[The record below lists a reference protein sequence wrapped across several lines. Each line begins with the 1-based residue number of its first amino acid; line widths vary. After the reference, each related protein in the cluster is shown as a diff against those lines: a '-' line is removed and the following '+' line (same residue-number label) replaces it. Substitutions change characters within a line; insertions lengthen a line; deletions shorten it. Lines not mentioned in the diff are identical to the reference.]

1 MNPLLPLSSLLR
13 ALGATVRR
21 TARPGRF
28 AAAVLAMPLLPPAV
42 FCAPARPLPAP
53 VSETSAY
60 QLPEDPGELLRLD
73 DEMRAFFAGRVR
85 RRGGP
90 ESRVDDIVAAILSAE
105 GLHFTYESDGMY
117 DVREAFRRRRGNCV
131 TFAMLVVAAAR
142 EYRVPAKFNEV
153 EIRPR
158 WSRTGGLVLE
168 SRHLNVRV
176 ETETGS
182 FEIDLQLFANL
193 RATRRSAA
201 EVGDE
206 RAFAGLYSNVGVY
219 RLAGGDRASARELL
233 ERAVA
238 IDPTFSS
245 GWSNLGAACLLA
257 GEVERA
263 RDCYER
269 ALTEKADSM
278 AAISGLAR
286 IHRDAGRIEE
296 AARLE
301 RAAARYRERNPYY
314 LFALAREERAS
325 GSLEAARG
333 HLARAIRIKRDE
345 PEFYELMAQVSRD
358 LGRERDAQRWTRRL
372 DALRPEMVA
381 LNQGRGAPSAETTV
395 PRW

>member
-1 MNPLLPLSSLLR
+1 MNPILPLSLSLR
-13 ALGATVRR
+13 ALGAAARR
-21 TARPGRF
+21 VSPPGRLS
-28 AAAVLAMPLLPPAV
+28 AVVLALFLLPAPV
-42 FCAPARPLPAP
+42 FCAPARPLPTPAA
-53 VSETSAY
+53 ETSAY
-60 QLPEDPGELLRLD
+60 QLPEDSGELLRLD

-85 RRGGP
+85 RRGGA
-90 ESRVDDIVAAILSAE
+90 ESRVDDIVAAILEEE
-105 GLHFTYESDGMY
+105 GLHFTYESDGLY

-131 TFAMLVVAAAR
+131 TFAMLVVAVAR
-142 EYRVPAKFNEV
+142 EYRVPARFNEV

-201 EVGDE
+201 QVGDE
-206 RAFAGLYSNVGVY
+206 RAFAGLYSNMGVY
-219 RLAGGDRASARELL
+219 RLAGGDGAGARELL

-238 IDPTFSS
+238 TDPTFSS

-263 RDCYER
+263 RACYER
-269 ALTEKADSM
+269 ALAEKTDSM

-286 IHRDAGRIEE
+286 IYREAGRLEE
-296 AARLE
+296 AVRLE
-301 RAAARYRERNPYY
+301 RAASRYRERNPYY

-325 GSLEAARG
+325 GSLEKARG

-345 PEFYELMAQVSRD
+345 PEFYELMAQVSRE
-358 LGRERDAQRWTRRL
+358 LGRERDAQRWSRRL
-372 DALRPEMVA
+372 DALRPGMVA
-381 LNQGRGAPSAETTV
+381 LNQRLGAPGAGPAV

>member
-1 MNPLLPLSSLLR
+1 
-13 ALGATVRR
+13 
-21 TARPGRF
+21 
-28 AAAVLAMPLLPPAV
+28 MPE
-42 FCAPARPLPAP
+42 APR
-53 VSETSAY
+53 
-60 QLPEDPGELLRLD
+60 ELLRLN
-73 DEMRAFFAGRVR
+73 DEMREFFAGRVR

-90 ESRVDDIVAAILSAE
+90 EARVDDIVAAILSEE
-105 GLHFTYESDGMY
+105 GMHFAYESDGLY

-131 TFAMLVVAAAR
+131 TFAMLVVAVAR
-142 EYRVPAKFNEV
+142 EYRVPARFNEV
-153 EIRPR
+153 EIRPH

-182 FEIDLQLFANL
+182 FEIDLQLFANV
-193 RATRRSAA
+193 RATRRSANSVSDA
-201 EVGDE
+201 
-206 RAFAGLYSNVGVY
+206 RAFAGLYSNAGVY
-219 RLAGGDRASARELL
+219 RLADGERAGALELL

-263 RDCYER
+263 RICYER
-269 ALTEKADSM
+269 ALAEKNDSM

-296 AARLE
+296 SARLE

-333 HLARAIRIKRDE
+333 HLARAIRIKNDE
-345 PEFYELMAQVSRD
+345 PEFYELIVQVSRE
-358 LGRERDAQRWTRRL
+358 LGRARDAERWTRRL
-372 DALRPEMVA
+372 EGLRPEMVA
-381 LNQGRGAPSAETTV
+381 LSQRRVAPSAGPTLA
-395 PRW
+395 RR